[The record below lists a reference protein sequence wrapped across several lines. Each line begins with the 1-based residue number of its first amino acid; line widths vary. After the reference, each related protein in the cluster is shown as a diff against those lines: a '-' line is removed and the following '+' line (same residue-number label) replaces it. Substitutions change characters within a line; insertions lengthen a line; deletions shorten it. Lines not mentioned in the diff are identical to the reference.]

1 MNLFLKKMARENNQ
15 SFLKEVGK
23 RRQQISLFEKII
35 YGMNLFLKKL
45 AREDNQFREDQL
57 FQIKGRAKFIGVC
70 KRTLDTSLKK
80 P

>member
-1 MNLFLKKMARENNQ
+1 MNLFLKKLARENNK
-15 SFLKEVGK
+15 SF
-23 RRQQISLFEKII
+23 QQISPFEKII
-35 YGMNLFLKKL
+35 YGMILFLKKL